1 MFCFSYLAIV
11 STVDRESKAVTVES
25 IDIESIVE
33 SVSTS
38 VGVVSHETVNIVNA
52 IAVKINFFIFLFG
65 LIFINI
71 IGLNFV

>member
-1 MFCFSYLAIV
+1 V
-11 STVDRESKAVTVES
+11 STIDRESKVVIIES
-25 IDIESIVE
+25 IDIESVVE

>member
-11 STVDRESKAVTVES
+11 STIDRESKVVIVES
-25 IDIESIVE
+25 IDIESVVE

>member
-11 STVDRESKAVTVES
+11 STVDRESKTVTVES

-38 VGVVSHETVNIVNA
+38 VGVVSQETVNIVKITTA
-52 IAVKINFFIFLFG
+52 AKINFFIL
-65 LIFINI
+65 
-71 IGLNFV
+71 

>member
-38 VGVVSHETVNIVNA
+38 VGVVSQETVNIVKITTA
-52 IAVKINFFIFLFG
+52 DKINFFIL
-65 LIFINI
+65 
-71 IGLNFV
+71 